1 MLDPAALA
9 ATLVGRQAAALR
21 TAGARY
27 GLGLREIP
35 IADLAPAVFAAAGFG
50 EAVFGAVVA
59 QHAIEAEPVIATL
72 VDGVAREPDDPSCRL
87 PCMHNGD
94 GSAGWNT
101 AAAFHA
107 DIAGVMHVRLRN
119 NCWGVG

>member
-1 MLDPAALA
+1 E
-9 ATLVGRQAAALR
+9 ALR

-35 IADLAPAVFAAAGFG
+35 IANLAPAVFAAAGVG

-59 QHAIEAEPVIATL
+59 LHAIEAEPVIAAL
-72 VDGVAREPDDPSCRL
+72 VDGVACAPDDPL
-87 PCMHNGD
+87 PRMHDGD
-94 GSAGWNT
+94 GGTGRDSAT
-101 AAAFHA
+101 AFRT
-107 DIAGVMHVRLRN
+107 DVAGVTHVRLRN